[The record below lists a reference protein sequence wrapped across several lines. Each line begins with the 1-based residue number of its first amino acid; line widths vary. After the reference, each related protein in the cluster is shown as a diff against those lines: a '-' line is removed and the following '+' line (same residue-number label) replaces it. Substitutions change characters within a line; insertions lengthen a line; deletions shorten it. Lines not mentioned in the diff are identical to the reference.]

1 MASFYTQVEL
11 NVVLD
16 SDLFFFKGCY
26 HSDTLTKDNHNLSK
40 SPFLSLFDFLLLS
53 FFFCFVFDIEI

>member
-16 SDLFFFKGCY
+16 FFFKRLLPLRY
-26 HSDTLTKDNHNLSK
+26 SDKQPQLLSK
-40 SPFLSLFDFLLLS
+40 SPFLLFLIS
-53 FFFCFVFDIEI
+53 FFSVYLFIDIEI